1 MTESTGHR
9 RATTATE
16 QKREAERPADP
27 STGTDVSAG
36 AERRRADDAGGAR
49 RFERSLPMPADR
61 HE

>member
-1 MTESTGHR
+1 MNESTGHR

-16 QKREAERPADP
+16 QEREAERPADH
-27 STGTDVSAG
+27 SIGTDDPTD
-36 AERRRADDAGGAR
+36 AERRRTGGVGGPG